1 MKNKR
6 KDIHNSPTK
15 QISLSLKR
23 CQSRRAFVQGMKIT
37 FAVKPMCKLASLI
50 NQSTKNVTFFD
61 LDNSYYFVEI
71 KEEKLSTSPK
81 TINL

>member
-1 MKNKR
+1 
-6 KDIHNSPTK
+6 
-15 QISLSLKR
+15 
-23 CQSRRAFVQGMKIT
+23 
-37 FAVKPMCKLASLI
+37 MCKLASLI

>member
-1 MKNKR
+1 
-6 KDIHNSPTK
+6 
-15 QISLSLKR
+15 
-23 CQSRRAFVQGMKIT
+23 MKIT
-37 FAVKPMCKLASLI
+37 FAVKPMGKLASLI